1 MADKH
6 QMALALLS
14 GGLDSSST
22 LFMARAGG
30 YAVSAL
36 SVDNG
41 QRHSI
46 ELHCAKTLCYVLD
59 VLYFK
64 VRFPDMRGM
73 MEPLPK

>member
-22 LFMARAGG
+22 LIMARAGG
-30 YAVSAL
+30 YDVSAL

-46 ELHCAKTLCYVLD
+46 ELHCAKTLC
-59 VLYFK
+59 
-64 VRFPDMRGM
+64 
-73 MEPLPK
+73 